1 MDLAAHSRHR
11 LVSAVV
17 VLLLALVGLPSAAA
31 NTRATT
37 AGLTEVSAKHLSPRL
52 LELTMHTSALPT
64 DTHVRV
70 LLPAGYASS
79 QRRYPVLYLL
89 NGGGG
94 SYLDWSEQGQAESIS
109 AGAPVIIVM
118 PDGGTGGN
126 YTDWYGTDQNG
137 FRPRWETFHID
148 QLIPWVDRHFRTVA
162 RRDQRAIAGLSMGGN
177 GALHY
182 AARHPDLFVAVAS
195 FSGANDVFHPIMRPI
210 TETTGISDG
219 VLPGSVF
226 GPSVTEELR
235 WRAFNPVDLADNLR
249 GVWVSLAFG
258 NGMPGGPDGSTG
270 VDVIEKAVYDSNV
283 KVHEQLLAAGIPHL
297 YDSYG
302 PGAHNW
308 FYWTRDFRRALPR
321 IMTVFAQHRQPPQ
334 VITHWSSDA
343 TYSVFGWTVR
353 ISRPVAEVSRLVDA
367 GPHGFTL
374 RGTGSATVTSP
385 ATERP
390 GIRVDVTVVDVR
402 GRRTSTVLV
411 GADGRLH
418 VAVDLGAA
426 NAFQQYTTQ
435 SALTGTQVR
444 EARVSWS
451 NH

>member
-1 MDLAAHSRHR
+1 MDLVARPRFRTA
-11 LVSAVV
+11 LAVL
-17 VLLLALVGLPSAAA
+17 VLLACVLGLGTPSRAAA
-31 NTRATT
+31 P
-37 AGLTEVSAKHLSPRL
+37 AGLTEVGRTQLAPRL
-52 LELTMHTSALPT
+52 LELTLRTAALPAP
-64 DTHVRV
+64 THVRV
-70 LLPAGYASS
+70 LLPSGYGST

-94 SYLDWSEQGQAESIS
+94 SYLDWTEQGDATAIT
-109 AGAPVIIVM
+109 AGAPVIVVM

-126 YTDWYGTDQNG
+126 YTDWYGTDQHG
-137 FRPRWETFHID
+137 FRPRWETYHVD
-148 QLIPWVDRHFRTVA
+148 QLIPWVDQHFRTVA

-226 GPSVTEELR
+226 GPSATQELR

-258 NGMPGGPDGSTG
+258 NGMPGGPDGSKG
-270 VDVIEKAVYDSNV
+270 VDLIEKAVYDGNV
-283 KVHEQLLAAGIPHL
+283 KVHEQLLAAGIPHV

-308 FYWTRDFRRALPR
+308 FYWQRDLRQALPR
-321 IMTVFAQHRQPPQ
+321 ILAVFAQHRQPPQ
-334 VITHWSSDA
+334 VITHWSADPS
-343 TYSVFGWTVR
+343 YSVFGWTVR
-353 ISRPVAEVSRLVDA
+353 ITRPVAEVSRLVDA
-367 GPHGFTL
+367 GPRGFVL
-374 RGTGSATVTSP
+374 RGTGTATVTTP
-385 ATERP
+385 PTRRP
-390 GIRVDVTVVDVR
+390 GDRVTVTVDDVR
-402 GRRTSTVLV
+402 GRRVSTLVV
-411 GADGRLH
+411 GADGRLR
-418 VAVDLGAA
+418 VAVDLGAP
-426 NAFQQYTTQ
+426 NPFQQYTTQ

-451 NH
+451 SR